1 MPRLGG
7 IGAAG
12 GKPLDPSSAVWD
24 RRSRR
29 GGPFRALPVAIAIL
43 FSVPASAQSVQAEAP
58 WLTVYDEAGRLKWEL
73 RMEALARVG
82 DGWEGQRVQVQLYHD
97 GAPTVIL
104 RAPRIRADRYGREW
118 ALSTD
123 DLAAEPIV
131 GEGEGFSFTCRE
143 ARWQGGL
150 VLGGLTAE
158 GRGVALSAAEARW
171 QLGEAVHLVDAE
183 VTFAGWQLAFETGRY
198 ELGGDQLVA
207 DDVTATGHGVTLGG
221 TALMAWP
228 HEGRIEVR
236 EAHLVRAP

>member
-1 MPRLGG
+1 V
-7 IGAAG
+7 
-12 GKPLDPSSAVWD
+12 AV
-24 RRSRR
+24 
-29 GGPFRALPVAIAIL
+29 AIL

-58 WLTVYDEAGRLKWEL
+58 WLTVYDEAGQLKWEV
-73 RMEALARVG
+73 RMETLVRVG

-97 GAPTVIL
+97 GVPTVVL

-118 ALSTD
+118 VLSTD

-150 VLGGLTAE
+150 VLRGLTAE
-158 GRGVALSAAEARW
+158 GRGVALSAAEGRW
-171 QLGEAVHLVDAE
+171 QFGEAVHLVDAE
-183 VTFAGWQLAFETGRY
+183 VTFAGWRLAFETGRY

-207 DDVTATGHGVTLGG
+207 DDVTATGHGVILVS

-228 HEGRIEVR
+228 REGRLEVR